1 MSNRVRRANKATA
14 SQLLAAVSGVLD
26 LKNVGYSIQVYTSS
40 ELSDVDQANIWGIL
54 EQNMRHLYTKSS
66 MGWDPPSK
74 KQELFHRDS
83 RFVLLRRSQAQDG
96 LEHLHEELPILA
108 YSMFRFD
115 MEDDGC
121 VLYCYELQVSQSA
134 QRGGMG
140 KTLMGCLCDIA
151 RRWNMRKVMLTV
163 FKENQAA
170 FSFYK
175 AMGFNIE
182 SDEEGVDEENDVDYW
197 IMLKSA

>member
-1 MSNRVRRANKATA
+1 
-14 SQLLAAVSGVLD
+14 
-26 LKNVGYSIQVYTSS
+26 
-40 ELSDVDQANIWGIL
+40 
-54 EQNMRHLYTKSS
+54 

-83 RFVLLRRSQAQDG
+83 RFVLLRRSQAQGG

-115 MEDDGC
+115 MEGDEC
-121 VLYCYELQVSQSA
+121 VLYWYGRFLMPSYTSWSTHILYSYELQVSQSA

-140 KTLMGCLCDIA
+140 KTLVGCLYDIA

-163 FKENQAA
+163 FKGENVSVSLGLCRTQRLCGRKP
-170 FSFYK
+170 SCNLILQGY
-175 AMGFNIE
+175 
-182 SDEEGVDEENDVDYW
+182 GVGT
-197 IMLKSA
+197 ILSLICAKR